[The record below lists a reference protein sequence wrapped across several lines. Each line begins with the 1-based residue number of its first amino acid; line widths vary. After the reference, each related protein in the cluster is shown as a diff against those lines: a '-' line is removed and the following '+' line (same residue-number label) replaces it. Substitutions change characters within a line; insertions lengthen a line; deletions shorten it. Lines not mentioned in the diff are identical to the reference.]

1 MHEHSHRRWP
11 SALNCGSRLAPQV
24 LADRRGA
31 GTVEFAIVFSIFAVL
46 MIGMLELGRVVWTY
60 NALHLTTQQAAR
72 YLTVSNSC
80 TQSALNS
87 WVSKSVNNGGSGLPG
102 GATFTPVTT
111 SGTTTDCIY
120 NRSSY
125 YFCQVTATYSFQVYI
140 PFVSLKKPTL
150 KAQAC
155 FPKIS

>member
-1 MHEHSHRRWP
+1 MHEHLHRQWP
-11 SALNCGSRLAPQV
+11 SALHWAFRFAPRV

-31 GTVEFAIVFSIFAVL
+31 GTVEFAVVFSVFAML
-46 MIGMLELGRVVWTY
+46 MIGVLELGRVVWTY
-60 NALHLTTQQAAR
+60 NALHLTTEQAAR

-87 WVSKSVNNGGSGLPG
+87 WVSQSVNNGGSGLPG

-111 SGTTTDCIY
+111 SSTTTDCIY

-125 YFCQVTATYSFQVYI
+125 YFCQVTATYPLRLYI
-140 PFVSLKKPTL
+140 PVVSVAPTL
-150 KAQAC
+150 KAQVC